1 LDRRLRI
8 KDYIEELVLGL
19 FHSYDAKF
27 KPSFKIDDL
36 SVGLDVAVPIALI
49 INEIIINS
57 LKYAYKDIKSP
68 VLKVIIASEKD
79 FLKIEIMDNG
89 IGFKDTVA
97 QKTNSFGIKLIHS
110 LIEQLEGFIEKLDR
124 KNGTHW
130 KIRVKFV

>member
-1 LDRRLRI
+1 
-8 KDYIEELVLGL
+8 
-19 FHSYDAKF
+19 
-27 KPSFKIDDL
+27 
-36 SVGLDVAVPIALI
+36 VGLDVAVPIALI